1 MGNQTLELAFSRALA
16 HKALVRPDLMA
27 ECWSYL
33 DLPSPGDGHQGA
45 VNGGTVVAAPEA
57 GSGSDPVATR

>member
-33 DLPSPGDGHQGA
+33 ALPTPGDGPQGV
-45 VNGGTVVAAPEA
+45 VNGGAVVAAPEA
-57 GSGSDPVATR
+57 GSGSDPVASR

>member
-16 HKALVRPDLMA
+16 HKALIRPDLMA

-33 DLPSPGDGHQGA
+33 AVSAGVEPVHAAGNVHAATVTGDAGLGA
-45 VNGGTVVAAPEA
+45 DPLGA
-57 GSGSDPVATR
+57 G

>member
-33 DLPSPGDGHQGA
+33 DLPSPGDGPHAGG
-45 VNGGTVVAAPEA
+45 NGSAVVAAPDA
-57 GSGSDPVATR
+57 GSTSDPVARR